1 MARVMATN
9 NKQRNPWKKK
19 LEEPPDGGWGWMV
32 VCASF
37 IVLFIVRGIQN
48 SIGVFFVVLMDH
60 FQEGAGST
68 SWLTTCLTSLS
79 LCTGPISGALS
90 KRFGHRKVVMLGGLL
105 AGTSIFITAF
115 ATNIIYVTVTFGV
128 LTGIGFGLARV
139 PAVALMGRYF
149 KKRHAIA
156 SGIAVVGT
164 GAGSFSIAP
173 SMRFLIDIY
182 GWRGT
187 FMLMGGLALN
197 LCVGGALLRPIYLAA
212 DDGEDKDASKPMSVT
227 VFDRSSARTE
237 EILPDKSHK
246 SCCKRFFVTFASY
259 FELGLFKDAMFVTLM
274 VCYSLFG
281 FGVNIPT
288 IHIVKRAVNVGVPE
302 HQAPLLLSALG
313 FAMMIGGFVQ
323 GFVVDL
329 LHLPKCRVFASVVF
343 IYGLLTLFLPVAK
356 DFVSICTLMSIMG
369 LARGVFA
376 ALNSVVVRVVV
387 GHNRFTGAYG
397 TSLVFIGVPQLVGP
411 VVAGYLYDYTEDYR
425 VSFYLSGTCLLL
437 SGLILFVGHCIWER
451 GKATTKD
458 EEDDSPKE
466 VIPDYPGGELQHA
479 VLVVADT
486 DDDGHCTTTK
496 TILLAL
502 SDDDKTDCLECAG
515 TPSVDFEEETAI

>member
-1 MARVMATN
+1 MTRVMATN
-9 NKQRNPWKKK
+9 NKQRNPWKRK

-32 VCASF
+32 VFASF
-37 IVLFIVRGIQN
+37 IVLFVVRGIQN

-79 LCTGPISGALS
+79 SCTGPISGALS
-90 KRFGHRKVVMLGGLL
+90 KRFGHRRVVMLGGLL

-139 PAVALMGRYF
+139 PAVALIGRYF
-149 KKRHAIA
+149 KKHHAIA
-156 SGIAVVGT
+156 AGIAVVGT
-164 GAGSFSIAP
+164 GAGAFSVPP
-173 SMRFLIDIY
+173 SVPFLVDIY

-212 DDGEDKDASKPMSVT
+212 DDGELGEDKDASKPMSET
-227 VFDRSSARTE
+227 VLDSSSAKTDD
-237 EILPDKSHK
+237 ILPDESHK
-246 SCCKRFFVTFASY
+246 SCCKRFFLTFASY

-329 LHLPKCRVFASVVF
+329 LHLPKCRVFASVVCV
-343 IYGLLTLFLPVAK
+343 YGLLTLFLPVAK
-356 DFVSICTLMSIMG
+356 DFVTICTLMSIMG
-369 LARGVFA
+369 LVRGVFA

-397 TSLVFIGVPQLVGP
+397 MSLVFLGVPQLVGP
-411 VVAGYLYDYTEDYR
+411 VVAGYLYDYTNDYR
-425 VSFYLSGTCLLL
+425 VSFYLSGICILL
-437 SGLILFVGHCIWER
+437 SGLIFFVGHCIWER
-451 GKATTKD
+451 GKATAKD
-458 EEDDSPKE
+458 EEDDSPEE
-466 VIPDYPGGELQHA
+466 VMPDYPGGELQHA
-479 VLVVADT
+479 VLVVAHT
-486 DDDGHCTTTK
+486 DDDGHGTTTK
-496 TILLAL
+496 TIQ
-502 SDDDKTDCLECAG
+502 DDERDLVKCAG
-515 TPSVDFEEETAI
+515 PPSVDFEEETAI